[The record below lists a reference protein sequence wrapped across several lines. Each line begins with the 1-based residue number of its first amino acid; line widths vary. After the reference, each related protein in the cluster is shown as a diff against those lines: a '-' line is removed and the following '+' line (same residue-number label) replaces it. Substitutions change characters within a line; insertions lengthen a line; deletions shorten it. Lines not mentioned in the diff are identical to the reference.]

1 MDRQT
6 LVEEVKAV
14 FKEVGRGVLSVED
27 GQMLVM
33 KYIDEYVE
41 YIEEGI

>member
-14 FKEVGRGVLSVED
+14 FKEVGRGILSVED
-27 GQMLVM
+27 GQVLVM
-33 KYIDEYVE
+33 KYIDEHVE
-41 YIEEGI
+41 YVKEEE